1 MLATFAQLSL
11 ACRKGY
17 PYSVLLSLEPLK
29 DPWDILP
36 WCLGEGA
43 QVAHS
48 ARTVAVG
55 TLYGTCLQGREDSEA
70 LGGGE
75 GHLRSPSGTIG
86 A

>member
-1 MLATFAQLSL
+1 MLATFAQLSP

-55 TLYGTCLQGREDSEA
+55 TL
-70 LGGGE
+70 
-75 GHLRSPSGTIG
+75 
-86 A
+86 